1 MNRTTHNSL
10 RHRGQ
15 AMTELLIA
23 ASFILVPLFLL
34 VPTLGKF
41 IDMRHAAIQAARYQG
56 WEYTVWYAEDCERE
70 VFAADAFDPEE
81 CPSGGFEA
89 HDALPF
95 KTREKTRR
103 ESIARYLGSPDG
115 EALAVISGDASA
127 ETPVPTNL
135 LWSDHAANRMVKDVV
150 DGAGPVSSQSPK
162 GIPVLDT
169 VFDVVLGAIKL
180 IFGAYAD
187 VLGFLGSDAGFDAI
201 NTDGLATGSIG
212 VTMDSVA
219 AKRLMTGRDAPAM
232 PDLTFTGQAAVLTDG
247 WNAGGRE
254 HTYYQASGMVITT
267 GLRAVQNQPVLSQAW
282 NFITAIIAPE
292 LRKCNVPNYLQ
303 YGIAAAPTSP
313 GKEGSLWFG
322 HIDTEAVHRDRLDD
336 GTQTH
341 ICDPRTGACDF
352 NDTYTRQKECIE
364 EED

>member
-1 MNRTTHNSL
+1 MNRRIPSTR

-41 IDMRHAAIQAARYQG
+41 IDMRHAAIQAARYQA

-70 VFAADAFDPEE
+70 VFTAAVFDAEE
-81 CPSGGFEA
+81 CPPTGFEA

-95 KTREKTRR
+95 KSRERTRR
-103 ESIARYLGSPDG
+103 ESISRYLGSPDG
-115 EALAVISGDASA
+115 SALAVVSGDAAA

-135 LWSDHAANRMVKDVV
+135 SWFDHSGTRMVQDVV
-150 DGAGPVSSQSPK
+150 GGAGPVSSQSPQ
-162 GIPVLDT
+162 GIPILDT

-180 IFGAYAD
+180 IFGAFAD
-187 VLGFLGSDAGFDAI
+187 ILGFLGSDAGFTAI
-201 NTDGLATGSIG
+201 NTDGLATGSIS

-254 HTYYQASGMVITT
+254 HTYTQASGMVITT
-267 GLRAVQNQPVLSQAW
+267 GLRAVQNLPGLSEAW
-282 NFITAIIAPE
+282 DFITAIIAPE

-313 GKEGSLWFG
+313 GTEGSLWFG

-336 GTQTH
+336 GNETH
-341 ICDPRTGACDF
+341 ICDPNTGACDF

-364 EED
+364 